1 MCVAEGRSTATAR
14 KGIYALYLSAVVA
27 LSHEPAVLAQALG
40 SKTLGANIP
49 SEPLSQALEDFA
61 HQTDIQVVYL
71 SDVVADQKTRGAPA
85 QLKPIDAL
93 VYLLEGTGLRFEF
106 LNTRIVRVVAADVRP
121 DDVLAEIVVTA
132 QVRGVPK
139 PPHFAPAT
147 AQEKRK
153 IETANQD
160 LERRIARS
168 QLLYRNAGLE
178 QYLQEVAE
186 RLLETDATDAGPVHV
201 RIIKGTEANALTLSD
216 GSLYVTTALIAAL
229 SDESELAA
237 VLGHELTHYTNAHVL
252 RGLRIENRVEL
263 ASQTATALFAVAVG
277 AVALHNHL
285 SQVSSPIEQSVTP
298 GPTLGLWTR
307 ASIRGYPRELESEAD
322 DGGIRRMV
330 LAGYDASGAL
340 TALHRLAEQARGQ
353 DATPLPLYASPRR
366 LAERIANYR
375 QLLAGG
381 FGNAIESGVGRRA
394 EYRARLGELPL
405 DQVEILLEAG
415 ALDRAEVVLAAELAT
430 GDSGRAEFLEG
441 EIARNRIPQS
451 DGTIERALAAYERAV
466 TLPGAPASAYRQAG
480 LLHRMRGESAAAVLA
495 FQSYLARAPTA
506 VDGALVRIYLDELNT
521 PAPTSG
527 ATP

>member
-1 MCVAEGRSTATAR
+1 MRVAEGRSTATAR
-14 KGIYALYLSAVVA
+14 KGIYALCLSAVVA
-27 LSHEPAVLAQALG
+27 LSHEPAALAQASG
-40 SKTLGANIP
+40 SNTLAANIP
-49 SEPLSQALEDFA
+49 SEPLSEALEDFA

-85 QLKPIDAL
+85 QLKPTDAL
-93 VYLLEGTGLRFEF
+93 LCLLEGTGLRFEF
-106 LNTRIVRVVAADVRP
+106 LNARIVRVVVADVHP

-132 QVRGVPK
+132 QRKGVPK
-139 PPHFAPAT
+139 PPYFVPAT
-147 AQEKRK
+147 AQELRT

-168 QLLYRNAGLE
+168 QLLYGNAGLE
-178 QYLQEVAE
+178 RYLQEVAE
-186 RLLETDATDAGPVHV
+186 RLLATDATDASPVHV
-201 RIIKGTEANALTLSD
+201 RIMKAAEANAFTLSN

-229 SDESELAA
+229 NDESELAA

-252 RGLRIENRVEL
+252 RGLRIEKRDEL
-263 ASQTATALFAVAVG
+263 ASQTTTALFAVALG
-277 AVALHNHL
+277 AVAVHNHL
-285 SQVSSPIEQSVTP
+285 SPVSSPFDQSATP

-340 TALHRLAEQARGQ
+340 TALHRLAQQARAQ
-353 DATPLPLYASPRR
+353 DAMVLPLYASRPR

-381 FGNAIESGVGRRA
+381 FGNAIESGVGRRS

-405 DQVEILLEAG
+405 DQVAILLEAG
-415 ALDRAEVVLAAELAT
+415 ALDRAEVVLAAEQAA

-441 EIARNRIPQS
+441 EIARNRIPQT
-451 DGTIERALAAYERAV
+451 DATIERALAAYERAV
-466 TLPGAPASAYRQAG
+466 TLPGAPAPAYRQAG
-480 LLHRMRGESAAAVLA
+480 LLHRMRGESAAAALA

-506 VDGALVRIYLDELNT
+506 VDRALVRIYLDELQT
-521 PAPTSG
+521 PATTSG